1 MKFQAK
7 DSLTEEELESGL
19 KNVIMD
25 GLTTQAIATLTG
37 GVFLVAF
44 ALKLG
49 ASNLIIGILA
59 AIPPL
64 GQLIQIPAI
73 YIVEKYRVRR
83 EICIVSTAVSRSF
96 WLLIALIPFLV
107 FLKDPLILLIIA
119 LAINA
124 AFSAIGGCSWN
135 SWMRDLVPMD
145 RMGSFFG
152 KRMIYASI
160 VGIFFSLAAGIFID
174 YWKQLYPENE
184 LYAYSYIFFAGFL
197 TGMLGLYFLSQTPE
211 PRIVIM
217 QEKINFGRLLMQ
229 PFKDTNF
236 KNLIIFLGSW
246 NFAVNLAAPFFTV
259 YMLMRLKLD
268 MSTIILL
275 MLLNQVVS
283 IAFLHLWGKYSDRF
297 SNKSILS
304 INGPLFIGC
313 ILAWTFT
320 ARPDTYALTMPLLV
334 IIHILMGIST
344 AGITLSSGNIG
355 LKLAPRG
362 QATSYL
368 AASSFVNS
376 LAAGIAPM
384 LGGLFADLLVKEK
397 LYVNIVW
404 DSSGI
409 IRYIQPL
416 YFQSWDFFFLFA
428 FLIGFYSIHRLA
440 LVKEVG
446 EVEEKI
452 VINEL
457 MSEVRRDMRSFSTAS
472 GLRSTIQF
480 PFSVLRSTIENVN
493 VLNDFTCSLRNLNSR
508 RVIRGT
514 IFRSAFKKRLKRI
527 SRREISKEINKPL

>member
-1 MKFQAK
+1 
-7 DSLTEEELESGL
+7 
-19 KNVIMD
+19 MD

-49 ASNLIIGILA
+49 ASNLTIGILA

-64 GQLIQIPAI
+64 GQLIQLPAI
-73 YIVEKYRVRR
+73 YIVEKYRVRK
-83 EICIVSTAVSRSF
+83 EICILSTALRRSF

-107 FLKDPLILLIIA
+107 FIKNPLTLLIIA
-119 LAINA
+119 LIINA
-124 AFSAIGGCSWN
+124 AFSAIGACSWN
-135 SWMRDLVPMD
+135 SWMRDLVPMNQ
-145 RMGSFFG
+145 MGSFFG

-160 VGIFFSLAAGIFID
+160 VGILFSLAAGIFID
-174 YWKQLYPENE
+174 YWKQLYPDRE

-197 TGMLGLYFLSQTPE
+197 VGMLGLYFLSKTPE
-211 PRIVIM
+211 PRMMVM
-217 QEKINFGRLLMQ
+217 KEKFNFSRILLQ

-236 KNLIIFLGSW
+236 KNLIVFLGSW

-259 YMLMRLKLD
+259 YMLRRLNLD
-268 MSTIILL
+268 MSTIIIL
-275 MLLNQVVS
+275 MVLNQLVS
-283 IAFLHLWGKYSDRF
+283 IAFLRLWGKYSDRF

-304 INGPLFIGC
+304 INGPLFIVC

-320 ARPDTYALTMPLLV
+320 ARPEKHIFTMPLLV
-334 IIHILMGIST
+334 IIHALMGISS

-355 LKLAPRG
+355 LKLAPQG

-368 AASSFVNS
+368 ATSSLVNS
-376 LAAGIAPM
+376 LAAGIAPI
-384 LGGLFADLLVKEK
+384 LGGLFADFFEFSK
-397 LYVNIVW
+397 LWASIGWQSPISTGDFNA
-404 DSSGI
+404 
-409 IRYIQPL
+409 L

-457 MSEVRRDMRSFSTAS
+457 ISEVRRDMRSFSTAS
-472 GLRSTIQF
+472 GLRNTMQF
-480 PFSVLRSTIENVN
+480 PFSVMRGTIENVRAIN
-493 VLNDFTCSLRNLNSR
+493 NFKSSLSNLNRR
-508 RVIRGT
+508 RVIKNAM
-514 IFRSAFKKRLKRI
+514 FKSAFKKRLRSI
-527 SRREISKEINKPL
+527 SRKEVTEEINKNL

>member
-1 MKFQAK
+1 MKFPVK
-7 DSLTEEELESGL
+7 DSLSEGELKSGL

-49 ASNLIIGILA
+49 ASNLTIGILA

-64 GQLIQIPAI
+64 GQLIQLPSI
-73 YIVEKYRVRR
+73 YIIEKYRVRR
-83 EICIVSTAVSRSF
+83 EICILSTAVSRSF
-96 WLLIALIPFLV
+96 WLLIAMIPFL
-107 FLKDPLILLIIA
+107 FFIKNPLNLLIIA
-119 LAINA
+119 LILNG
-124 AFSAIGGCSWN
+124 AFSAIGACSWN
-135 SWMRDLVPMD
+135 SWMRDLVPVNQ
-145 RMGSFFG
+145 MGSFFG

-160 VGIFFSLAAGIFID
+160 VGILFSLAAGIFID
-174 YWKQLYPENE
+174 YWKQLYPDNE
-184 LYAYSYIFFAGFL
+184 LYAYSYIFFVGFL
-197 TGMLGLYFLSQTPE
+197 AGMFGLYFLSKTPE
-211 PRIVIM
+211 PRMVVPE
-217 QEKINFGRLLMQ
+217 EKINFSRLLLQ
-229 PFKDTNF
+229 PFKDSNF

-259 YMLMRLKLD
+259 YMLRRLNLD
-268 MSTIILL
+268 MSTIIIL
-275 MLLNQVVS
+275 MVLNQVIS
-283 IAFLHLWGKYSDRF
+283 MAFLSLWGKYSDRY

-304 INGPLFIGC
+304 INGPLFIVC

-320 ARPDTYALTMPLLV
+320 ARPEKYIFTMPLLV

-355 LKLAPRG
+355 LKLAPKG
-362 QATSYL
+362 EATSYL

-376 LAAGIAPM
+376 LAAGIAPV
-384 LGGLFADLLVKEK
+384 LGGLFADFFEASNLGA
-397 LYVNIVW
+397 NIWWQSPVSTGNF
-404 DSSGI
+404 DA
-409 IRYIQPL
+409 L

-446 EVEEKI
+446 EVEEQI

-457 MSEVRRDMRSFSTAS
+457 ISEVRRDMRSFSTAS

-480 PFSVLRSTIENVN
+480 PFSVLRSTIENVR
-493 VLNDFTCSLRNLNSR
+493 VLNDFKTSLCSLNRR
-508 RVIRGT
+508 RVIKST
-514 IFRSAFKKRLKRI
+514 IFRSAFKRRLKSI
-527 SRREISKEINKPL
+527 SRRNYTTDLEKQI